1 MRSMTG
7 YGKGMARNDQFEVT
21 IEIKGVNNRFLDLS
35 IRLPKELNAEEVYI
49 REAIKSKVHRG
60 KVLVF
65 VNVEQNPEGSEE
77 LFIDW
82 PALEK
87 RYQQLRS
94 IRQKLNLKDE
104 VQLDHLLQF
113 SELLAPNLEAVAE
126 TQIKPLITEA
136 LESALNAFIEMKE
149 QEGRNILNDVQSRLK
164 LVEKLTTE
172 IQNIAPENVKK
183 EFERLYENVRSLME
197 EQKIDVARLEQEIAI
212 LSDRVDITEE
222 CVRLISHIDLF
233 KKTLNNGGDMGKRL
247 NFILQEMHREAN
259 TINSKTTMVEIA
271 HRVITVKEE
280 IEKLREQ
287 VQNIE

>member
-49 REAIKSKVHRG
+49 REAIKSRVHRG

-65 VNVEQNPEGSEE
+65 VNVEQNPESSEE

-87 RYQQLRS
+87 RYQQLLS

-104 VQLDHLLQF
+104 VQLEHLLQF

-172 IQNIAPENVKK
+172 IQNMAPENVKK
-183 EFERLYENVRSLME
+183 EFERLHENVRSLME

-222 CVRLISHIDLF
+222 CVRLSSHIDLF